1 MSKRKKENNYRF
13 NISGPKMVTKKSPF
27 EKKNAF
33 FLPMAKEKHIIELY
47 SHWMQLEKEHL
58 VKTF

>member
-13 NISGPKMVTKKSPF
+13 NISGQKMVTKKSPF

-47 SHWMQLEKEHL
+47 SH
-58 VKTF
+58 